1 MVVAPDKLQPILD
14 RVSEHLAQANEDGTL
29 HGALAALGLQ
39 GLLDPE
45 DDIDLGEADPARTGD
60 ILVLGALDAKKEVLQ
75 SVAQALGYSRNR
87 FKFVEYGDVS
97 QFNCSVLVHSMRY
110 AAVMC
115 GPVPHKTMEM
125 GDTSSLLE
133 ELRHPERGFSPL
145 AELRESAGTGNL
157 RITKTTFR
165 DGLARLEAA
174 KAVKPDRFD

>member
-1 MVVAPDKLQPILD
+1 MVVDPDRFQAILD

-45 DDIDLGEADPARTGD
+45 DDIDLGEADTALSGD

-75 SVAQALGYSRNR
+75 TLAQAFGYSRNR
-87 FKFVEYGDVS
+87 FKFVDYGEAN

-115 GPVPHKTMEM
+115 GPVPHKTTGM
-125 GDTSSLLE
+125 GDTSGILE
-133 ELRHPERGFSPL
+133 ELRHPERGYPPL
-145 AELRESAGTGNL
+145 AELRESSGAGSL
-157 RITKTTFR
+157 RITKATFR
-165 DGLARLEAA
+165 DGLAKLAA
-174 KAVKPDRFD
+174 MKAIKPDR